1 MPRAKGSLTESLV
14 QRACTACAP
23 ESTEPP
29 WPRSQGSRPQA
40 PRRLP
45 VLNSTI
51 RCRRPSAVDHD
62 PVLTG
67 YRRFLFAAFFL
78 LFALHGWRI
87 RVLHFKPIGR
97 APGPVGRVCS
107 ALRCI
112 GCERVIRI
120 AGIHKIGTGGAQQS
134 FDPLA
139 PSPELRIPGTAAQT
153 RTVSVAR
160 IRLDPANLLSSLAS
174 VGNITAFGCT
184 VVSWAF
190 KG

>member
-51 RCRRPSAVDHD
+51 RCRRPSAVDRD
-62 PVLTG
+62 SVLTG

-97 APGPVGRVCS
+97 APGLVGRVFGS

-134 FDPLA
+134 FDLLDRSPSSA
-139 PSPELRIPGTAAQT
+139 PASCFRWGAEFAGTLRRASLSEICWAPAA
-153 RTVSVAR
+153 
-160 IRLDPANLLSSLAS
+160 
-174 VGNITAFGCT
+174 
-184 VVSWAF
+184 
-190 KG
+190 